1 MADMIVVDTL
11 ADLLAIPAGW
21 RGPAQILGRN
31 VVNDGGGGVFQWD
44 AASTAT
50 PNRGTVFQP
59 TAGGTGRWIRIW
71 SAIADLPW
79 FIRAADGSA
88 SPGLAAALEVADVVR
103 VPVGSWSLADM
114 HVLEGKRLI
123 GDGMG
128 LSVLTLA
135 NTAAGVTLSGQVD
148 GTGISG
154 LTIDG
159 GQLTDTTGAS
169 GLVFRNSR
177 HSRVENVETRALPA
191 GTGFDFVNVDSG
203 FNESNIL
210 IGIRATDCGW
220 GLRFRRAA
228 GSTADSFYYNTI
240 IGTVSGM
247 PEGGTGL
254 AVESVTDGGTTRFS
268 VLSGAFV
275 RLNVYGSV
283 AAGSRVVD
291 IGGRVTSSA
300 LFVTGEAPSG
310 STAHTTLRLGPAAH
324 FRENTGQITY
334 VNGKIE
340 IAPDT
345 TIVNNKVLLQAG
357 TDVRVLE
364 TAIGGEEMLKLNIQ
378 VPADGAWKSLVNIS
392 DDDDDEKWV
401 KVFDRPSP
409 PVSGEQMVGGKFV
422 AVVAGCYRISANLLL
437 TGITAGQRVEVHA
450 VKSGSSLSDAGI
462 RLLIDDR
469 VANADG
475 VLVVSGDVSDRLAAG
490 EEVWLETRVT
500 GGGAVEIDASTMVG
514 TDKVTGSTWSM
525 ICLGS

>member
-11 ADLLAIPAGW
+11 ADLLAIPAGS

-50 PNRGTVFQP
+50 PDRGTVFQP

-103 VPVGSWSLADM
+103 IPVGSWSLADM

-169 GLVFRNSR
+169 GLIFRNAR

-191 GTGFDFVNVDSG
+191 GTGFDFVNVDGG

-240 IGTVSGM
+240 IGTVSRM

-275 RLNVYGSV
+275 RLNVYGNV
-283 AAGSRVVD
+283 AAGSRIVD

-300 LFVTGEAPSG
+300 LFVTGEAAGG
-310 STAHTTLRLGPAAH
+310 STAHTTLRLGPTAW

-334 VNGKIE
+334 INGSFDIDAGAT
-340 IAPDT
+340 IA
-345 TIVNNKVLLQAG
+345 NNKILLQAG
-357 TDVRVLE
+357 EDIRVFE
-364 TAIGGEEMLKLNIQ
+364 TATGGAERLSTAFTLSTGSWI
-378 VPADGAWKSLVNIS
+378 ALDAASWTRIY
-392 DDDDDEKWV
+392 
-401 KVFDRPSP
+401 DRPSP
-409 PVSGEQMVGGKFV
+409 WTSGEQMNGGRFV
-422 AVVAGCYRISANLLL
+422 TVVTARYQIAAALLISGVSAGQTVELQAVLDDGTRLMID
-437 TGITAGQRVEVHA
+437 TRTAGA
-450 VKSGSSLSDAGI
+450 AGDLAI
-462 RLLIDDR
+462 GGI
-469 VANADG
+469 VATT
-475 VLVVSGDVSDRLAAG
+475 LAAG
-490 EEVWLETRVT
+490 VTATLEVRVT
-500 GGGAVEIDASTMVG
+500 GGSSVQIVPGSGVQA
-514 TDKVTGSTWSM
+514 STWSVTS
-525 ICLGS
+525 IGT

>member
-169 GLVFRNSR
+169 GLVFRNAR
-177 HSRVENVETRALPA
+177 HSRVENVEIRALPA
-191 GTGFDFVNVDSG
+191 GTGFDFVNVADG

-240 IGTVSGM
+240 IGTVSLM

-275 RLNVYGSV
+275 RLNVYGNV

-300 LFVTGEAPSG
+300 LFVTGEAASG

-364 TAIGGEEMLKLNIQ
+364 TATGGEEMLKLNIQ

-392 DDDDDEKWV
+392 DDDADKKWV

-422 AVVAGCYRISANLLL
+422 TVVAGCYRISTNLLL

-490 EEVWLETRVT
+490 EEVWLEMRVT
-500 GGGAVEIDASTMVG
+500 GGGAVEIDANTMVG
-514 TDKVTGSTWSM
+514 TDEVTGSTWSM